1 MAEVQ
6 TKESQSAVQAA
17 LEERKRKEDLKKRQ
31 QEERERKERELEIK
45 LRQKHFEDEK
55 REQERQKRKEQ
66 EKQAIEQA
74 RQRREEEQRNH
85 LLGKKPA
92 SKWPSS
98 SSHTQAREDVRKT
111 RMPLE
116 DEDEG
121 PSFLTREEKR
131 QRKQDAE
138 WKRQFA
144 PQRRTPAAGGYGK
157 TGRRLPGGAVDVT
170 ASVSSSDALQQ
181 SPGKTVRERLTAMPN
196 TLTRLNVNK
205 RDTRTID
212 EILQDRAKAKE
223 AKVLDGESAKGFND
237 WFSSGKKAGSGTNT
251 PTAREYNTIV
261 HYDVG
266 SFTAYTRRNCSR
278 CSNTSTIKTTAL
290 CDAKVHRTT
299 FKLHLARVELRQSLV
314 VQTSKSSAV
323 AQHSSGNS
331 SGSRPIPTK
340 KRLRSLS
347 MSESPPPPKKRAT
360 PPGGGA
366 GGFRD
371 EIWALFGK
379 SRREYV
385 DKTVDSDD
393 DMEAGAS
400 DLEKEEKYRCVFAL
414 SAWFTVSSVDEIIM
428 EKREQ
433 EEKERRRAR
442 RKPSCARSAAE
453 DHIQQT
459 SRLNIL
465 EEGSICLEVQY

>member
-1 MAEVQ
+1 MPPFAELMRMAEVQ

-111 RMPLE
+111 RVPLE

-237 WFSSGKKAGSGTNT
+237 WFSSGKKKDVPRSAPGSGTNT
-251 PTAREYNTIV
+251 PTAQGTAAVARTQVPSRPLPSTTPRPAARPSNSTSRASSL
-261 HYDVG
+261 DKASSSRSAPSKSG
-266 SFTAYTRRNCSR
+266 SGLGSM
-278 CSNTSTIKTTAL
+278 K
-290 CDAKVHRTT
+290 
-299 FKLHLARVELRQSLV
+299 
-314 VQTSKSSAV
+314 TSKSSAV
-323 AQHSSGNS
+323 AHHSSGNS
-331 SGSRPIPTK
+331 SGSRPTK
-340 KRLRSLS
+340 KRPRSLS

-379 SRREYV
+379 SRQEYV

-400 DLEKEEKYRCVFAL
+400 DLEKEEKYSTRVAKKEDLIAL
-414 SAWFTVSSVDEIIM
+414 QM

-433 EEKERRRAR
+433 EEKERRRRQKEALMREKR
-442 RKPSCARSAAE
+442 R
-453 DHIQQT
+453 
-459 SRLNIL
+459 
-465 EEGSICLEVQY
+465 

>member
-1 MAEVQ
+1 MPPFAELMRMAEVQ

-111 RMPLE
+111 RVPLE

-237 WFSSGKKAGSGTNT
+237 WFSS
-251 PTAREYNTIV
+251 
-261 HYDVG
+261 
-266 SFTAYTRRNCSR
+266 
-278 CSNTSTIKTTAL
+278 
-290 CDAKVHRTT
+290 
-299 FKLHLARVELRQSLV
+299 
-314 VQTSKSSAV
+314 
-323 AQHSSGNS
+323 
-331 SGSRPIPTK
+331 
-340 KRLRSLS
+340 
-347 MSESPPPPKKRAT
+347 
-360 PPGGGA
+360 
-366 GGFRD
+366 
-371 EIWALFGK
+371 
-379 SRREYV
+379 
-385 DKTVDSDD
+385 
-393 DMEAGAS
+393 
-400 DLEKEEKYRCVFAL
+400 
-414 SAWFTVSSVDEIIM
+414 
-428 EKREQ
+428 
-433 EEKERRRAR
+433 
-442 RKPSCARSAAE
+442 
-453 DHIQQT
+453 
-459 SRLNIL
+459 
-465 EEGSICLEVQY
+465 